1 MQSEHWDV
9 TSTVIRRWWP
19 PLHDRDRVPEA
30 DLIAA
35 EQRLNLRLPQA
46 LRDWYLR
53 AGRRLDFMGNADHF
67 LPPEHLYICDNLLC
81 IGSENQGCFRW
92 WIPLRYCY
100 LNDPPVTIDEALPQE
115 SLFLQ
120 NNAYRVPK
128 HDEVAHRRS
137 FTEFIRDMIISM
149 RRSCMGNSEHGAMF
163 PEAPFDALP
172 KPMSHLSSRVIQ
184 PSTDYGMRI
193 P

>member
-67 LPPEHLYICDNLLC
+67 LPQSTCTY
-81 IGSENQGCFRW
+81 
-92 WIPLRYCY
+92 
-100 LNDPPVTIDEALPQE
+100 VTIFSVLGRKIKDA
-115 SLFLQ
+115 F
-120 NNAYRVPK
+120 V
-128 HDEVAHRRS
+128 
-137 FTEFIRDMIISM
+137 
-149 RRSCMGNSEHGAMF
+149 GGF
-163 PEAPFDALP
+163 P
-172 KPMSHLSSRVIQ
+172 
-184 PSTDYGMRI
+184 
-193 P
+193 